1 MIKERVCVGLKN
13 GLEAR
18 PAALFV
24 QIASKFESHI
34 AVVVDEKN
42 VNAKSIM
49 GMMSLGTIK
58 GAEIELVVDGFD
70 DDGKKVIM
78 APMPKIEKISK
89 GQDISTVNIS
99 DVTIHKT
106 VSSDSFLGF
115 YAVHSVA
122 KMAYECNYYGNH
134 KENLKKKNT
143 DILNLIL
150 STDDS

>member
-1 MIKERVCVGLKN
+1 MIKEKVTVGLKN

-58 GAEIELVVDGFD
+58 GSAIELVVDGED
-70 DDGKKVIM
+70 EQVALEALTK
-78 APMPKIEKISK
+78 
-89 GQDISTVNIS
+89 
-99 DVTIHKT
+99 
-106 VSSDSFLGF
+106 FLTTEETG
-115 YAVHSVA
+115 
-122 KMAYECNYYGNH
+122 E
-134 KENLKKKNT
+134 
-143 DILNLIL
+143 
-150 STDDS
+150 